1 MDECGC
7 GSRHEPLLSQQALEL
22 LDKHHQFPSP
32 YMFKV
37 IGFGG
42 AGFAEDVAHAAETVL
57 GPLDRGA
64 CLRTRPSS
72 GGKYLSVT
80 LEVEAVSA
88 RQVLEVYAALKG
100 VEGVV
105 VLV

>member
-1 MDECGC
+1 MGECDCGC
-7 GSRHEPLLSQQALEL
+7 QREPLLSQQALEL
-22 LDKHHQFPSP
+22 LDRHHQFPCL

-42 AGFAEDVAHAAETVL
+42 AGFAEDVAAAAEGVL
-57 GPLDRGA
+57 GPLDREA

-80 LEVEAVSA
+80 LEVEAASA
-88 RQVLEVYAALKG
+88 RQVLDLYVALKK